1 MNKWLKIGMFALGAA
16 LAGTLAVGSTASAQ
30 VLEAGRGPGNG
41 GRGGGSDASLTAVA
55 AQTLGMTR
63 TELVA
68 ELNTGKTIAGVAK
81 ERGVDPAKIVEAYLA
96 PRIAELQADVAA
108 GRLTQ
113 AQADTML
120 ANMRISVTNQINTPF
135 LPNGNGDG
143 PCDGTCDGSCNGNGN
158 GNGTCDGTC
167 DGTGA

>member
-1 MNKWLKIGMFALGAA
+1 
-16 LAGTLAVGSTASAQ
+16 
-30 VLEAGRGPGNG
+30 
-41 GRGGGSDASLTAVA
+41 VA

-143 PCDGTCDGSCNGNGN
+143 TCDGTCDGSRNGNGNGN